1 MKKIFV
7 AVLILAALTLSACGG
22 GSGGGSDAAAT
33 LAPVPAEFAGQTNP
47 LGADAASAG
56 AEIFKNNCVACH
68 GEQGHGDG
76 PAGAMLNPQ
85 PKNLP
90 ELASIAGDD
99 YLYWRI
105 NAGKAGTSMV
115 GWKGILTDEQIWQVV
130 AFIRT
135 LK

>member
-1 MKKIFV
+1 MKKILL
-7 AVLILAALTLSACGG
+7 AVLIFAALVLSACGG
-22 GSGGGSDAAAT
+22 SSGGSDAAAT

-47 LGADAASAG
+47 LGADAATAG
-56 AEIFKNNCVACH
+56 ADVFKNNCVACH

-76 PAGAMLNPQ
+76 PAGKMLSPQ

-90 ELASIAGDD
+90 ELASAVDDD

-105 NAGKAGTSMV
+105 NTGKPGTSMV
-115 GWKGILTDEQIWQVV
+115 GWKGILTDEQIWQVIS
-130 AFIRT
+130 FIRT